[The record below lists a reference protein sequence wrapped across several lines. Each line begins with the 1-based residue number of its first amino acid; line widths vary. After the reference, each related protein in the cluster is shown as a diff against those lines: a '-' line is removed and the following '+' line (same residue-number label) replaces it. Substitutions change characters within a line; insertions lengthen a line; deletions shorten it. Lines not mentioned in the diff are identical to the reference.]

1 MEIPSFRTTIGEQE
15 YRFIF
20 KDMYQVPC
28 SMGDEDIYGS
38 DRVTSGTFLMVPVK
52 NRETEAVLECA
63 TTLANIAGNV
73 EEEEPVFSTPV
84 FSTPVRT
91 SEMIRQE
98 LETAKK
104 ELERLKKLR
113 DSSRC
118 PGAPV
123 KTKKRVLSEM
133 QTKRTINFENSPNSH
148 GYNLRPRN

>member
-1 MEIPSFRTTIGEQE
+1 MEIPSFRITIGEQE

-38 DRVTSGTFLMVPVK
+38 DRVTSGTFLMVPLK

-73 EEEEPVFSTPV
+73 EEEPV

-133 QTKRTINFENSPNSH
+133 QTKRNINFENSPNSH